1 MEKKK
6 ILIVEDENIVADDI
20 KHTLINFGY
29 EVIATVSSGEEAI
42 KITDLTNPDLIL
54 MDIVL
59 DGSKS
64 GSEAAVEIKE
74 KHQIPI
80 IFLTAYVDE
89 ETLTNASKAQ
99 PYGYIIKPFE
109 ERELMATIQ
118 MAFHKVKMDKI
129 ISESEDK
136 FKTLIVTM
144 EEGLIIVDDDENF
157 TYANPAAVKIFECD
171 ENELL
176 KKNLRNFTSSQEFEK
191 VLSHTKKRREG
202 TSGTYEL
209 NIITKKGKPR
219 ILRVKASPL
228 IVNKKYVGT
237 FGLISDITREKQIDK
252 SLREL
257 KQAVETMQL
266 GLTIADIH
274 GKITFTNPADAR
286 IHGYTPEELIGKD
299 VRIFAPIEIRKPVS
313 LEEVKKWKGLVR
325 ESVNIRKDGST
336 FPVRLISDIVRDA
349 DGNPIAVITT
359 CEDIT
364 KQKEAEKA
372 LRESEERFRSTF
384 YHAAAG
390 MVIIEPDGK
399 IIQVNQSFCEMI
411 GYSEKELLRKSIT
424 DLTHPDDV
432 NSCLNNIENMLSGE
446 LEYFHQ
452 EERFLH
458 KDGTVIWVN
467 ISVSAVS
474 DDFGKSVYLIAQ
486 ILDISEMRK
495 VEEEIKALNRQL
507 EQRVKIELKKR
518 MQQQQLLIQKSKL
531 ESLGK
536 LAAGIAHEINQ
547 PLAGISMSLDN
558 ILFNLSKKNFSEEYL
573 RSKLDSVFKDI
584 DRIRHIIN
592 HVRIFSRDQ
601 KSAVLE
607 QVDVNEAIL
616 NALSMVKT
624 QYQNNEINIEL
635 NLQENMNPTKGNKY
649 KLEQVVLNILTNA
662 KDALDEKSGSFRKE
676 IKIRTFE
683 KSGKIFMEITDNGI
697 GISEDKMEN
706 IFDPFFT
713 TKDPEKG
720 TGLGLSII
728 YGIVREMKGEI
739 DVESEV
745 GKFTKF
751 TVKLPRMAT

>member
-1 MEKKK
+1 MRKKK
-6 ILIVEDENIVADDI
+6 ILVVEDESIVAEDI
-20 KHTLINFGY
+20 KNTLLKVNY
-29 EVIATVSSGEEAI
+29 EVVATVSSARSAVKSAETT
-42 KITDLTNPDLIL
+42 KPDMIL

-59 DGSKS
+59 EGEKS
-64 GSEAAVEIKE
+64 GADAALEIRK
-74 KHQIPI
+74 KSQIPI
-80 IFLTAYVDE
+80 IFLTAYVDDD
-89 ETLTNASKAQ
+89 TLAKASLAH

-109 ERELMATIQ
+109 ERELLATIQ
-118 MAFHKVKMDKI
+118 MAFYKEKMDKI
-129 ISESEDK
+129 VSESENK
-136 FKTLIVTM
+136 FKSLINAM
-144 EEGLIIVDDDENF
+144 EEGLIIVDEDENF
-157 TYANPAAVKIFECD
+157 TYANPAAAEIFDCSES
-171 ENELL
+171 ELL
-176 KKNLRNFTSSQEFEK
+176 KKNLRNFTSQEEFET
-191 VLSHTKKRREG
+191 VLENTTARKKG
-202 TSGTYEL
+202 ISNSYEL
-209 NIITKKGKPR
+209 HIISKIGKLKIIR
-219 ILRVKASPL
+219 IKASPL
-228 IVNKKYVGT
+228 IVNNNYIGT
-237 FGLISDITREKQIDK
+237 FGLISDITEEKRINK

-257 KQAVETMQL
+257 KQAVEKMQL
-266 GLTIADIH
+266 GVSIADVN

-299 VRIFAPIEIRKPVS
+299 VRIFAPIDIRKPVS
-313 LEEVKKWKGLVR
+313 VNEVSRWKGLVR
-325 ESVNIRKDGST
+325 ESINIRKDGST
-336 FPVRLISDIVRDA
+336 FPVRLISDIVRDE
-349 DGNPIAVITT
+349 NNKPIAIITT

-390 MVIIEPDGK
+390 MIIIEPNGK
-399 IIQVNQSFCEMI
+399 IIQVNESFCDMI
-411 GYSEKELLRKSIT
+411 GFSEKELLKKSIT
-424 DLTHPDDV
+424 ELTHPEDV

-458 KDGTVIWVN
+458 KNGSVIWVN
-467 ISVSAVS
+467 ISVSSVS
-474 DDFGKSVYLIAQ
+474 DDFGQSVYLIAQ

-507 EQRVKIELKKR
+507 EQRVKMELKKR

-558 ILFNLSKKNFSEEYL
+558 ILFNLSQNNFSEEYL
-573 RSKLDSVFKDI
+573 KTKLDSVFKDI

-601 KSAVLE
+601 KSALLE
-607 QVDVNEAIL
+607 EVNINEAVL

-624 QYQNNEINIEL
+624 QYQNHEIDIEL
-635 NLQENMNPTKGNKY
+635 NLKENIGFTKGNKY
-649 KLEQVVLNILTNA
+649 KLEQVVLNLLTNA
-662 KDALDEKSGSFRKE
+662 KDAIEEKSAFSRKE
-676 IKIRTFE
+676 IKIRTYDNVSKVFLE
-683 KSGKIFMEITDNGI
+683 VEDNGV
-697 GISEDKMEN
+697 GISEDRIEN
-706 IFDPFFT
+706 IFDPFYT

-728 YGIVREMKGEI
+728 YGIVKEMHGDISVK
-739 DVESEV
+739 SEV

-751 TVKLPRMAT
+751 TVKLPRMTN